1 MLAYSAVAHAG
12 YLLVALVTDNPLA
25 RQGLVFYILAYS
37 VMTVG
42 AFTVVMA
49 LEGPHREGHEI
60 REFAGLAKTHPMLAA
75 VLALCLMSLGG
86 VPPTVGFF
94 GKAVVFGAAIQAGG
108 WFLALALIGVL
119 TSVLAIFYYFR
130 IIVQM
135 YMNTTPALELEE
147 GKASRLVG
155 KPALSLSFVL
165 LLAVVGTLGLSLL
178 AGVSLDWAKDAANS
192 IVGLVQTH

>member
-1 MLAYSAVAHAG
+1 
-12 YLLVALVTDNPLA
+12 
-25 RQGLVFYILAYS
+25 
-37 VMTVG
+37 
-42 AFTVVMA
+42 
-49 LEGPHREGHEI
+49 
-60 REFAGLAKTHPMLAA
+60 
-75 VLALCLMSLGG
+75 
-86 VPPTVGFF
+86 VGFF

-135 YMNTTPALELEE
+135 YMSTAPTLEE